1 MYQTKPNINI
11 ERLSA
16 NFDDL
21 ADIGATPEGGV
32 NRLALSHEDLEA
44 RSWLAHQFEL
54 AHLEVQD
61 DEAGNLSGIW
71 RCQNPDAKTLLLGS
85 HLDTV
90 PNGGRFD
97 GSVGVLGA
105 LECVQAIQEAGLDL
119 PFHLEVIDFT
129 DEEGCWQSLF
139 GSRALTGNLKDN
151 YTYGLTDRVAPFRAA
166 LFRAGIRPQ
175 DISHAKR
182 DPETLLGYLELH
194 IEQSYSLD
202 DTKDDIGVV
211 TAIVGRTTYQIT
223 FHGEAA
229 HSGTTRISA
238 RRDALFGASH
248 FIIDVYDLVRE
259 NFPDGVINC
268 GNITVEPGSFN
279 IIPSV
284 ACVTVECRH
293 SNREHLQQM
302 ETMIQELAQEI
313 ADQHHIKVSI
323 QPSGQMPVAVMS
335 GQMVMAIEQ
344 ACQNLNVSN
353 RRLHSLA
360 GHDAQSMSSFTPT
373 GMIFIPSVNGI
384 SHNPKEFTHWHH
396 VVTGVEVLLETIL
409 LLADQSG

>member
-21 ADIGATPEGGV
+21 ASIGATPDGGV
-32 NRLALSHEDLEA
+32 NRLALSREDLEA
-44 RSWLAHQFEL
+44 RAWLASQFEQ
-54 AHLEVQD
+54 AHLEVHD
-61 DEAGNLSGIW
+61 DDAGNLSGVW
-71 RCQNPDAKTLLLGS
+71 RCQNPNAKTLLIGS

-97 GSVGVLGA
+97 GAIGVLGG
-105 LECVQAIQEAGLDL
+105 LECIQAIQEAGLEL

-139 GSRALTGNLKDN
+139 GSRALTGSLKAN
-151 YTYGLTDRVAPFRAA
+151 YTYALSDEVAPFRAA

-175 DISHAKR
+175 DIHRAKR

-194 IEQSYSLD
+194 IEQSYLLD
-202 DTKDDIGVV
+202 DAGFDIGIV
-211 TAIVGRTTYQIT
+211 TAIVGRTTYEIT

-229 HSGTTRISA
+229 HSGTTRTSA
-238 RRDALFGASH
+238 RRDALLGASS
-248 FIIDVYDLVRE
+248 FIIDVYDLVRKH
-259 NFPDGVINC
+259 FPEGVINC
-268 GNITVEPGSFN
+268 GNMTVKPGSFN
-279 IIPSV
+279 IIPSI
-284 ACVTVECRH
+284 ACVTVECRN
-293 SNREHLQQM
+293 SDRERLQEM
-302 ETMIQELAQEI
+302 EAMIQALAGEI
-313 ADQHHIKVSI
+313 AEQHRIGVSI
-323 QPSGQMPVAVMS
+323 EQAKHMPAAVMAGQMIK
-335 GQMVMAIEQ
+335 AIEQ
-344 ACQNLNVSN
+344 SCQNLDVSHQ
-353 RRLHSLA
+353 RLHSLA

-409 LLADQSG
+409 SLANQS